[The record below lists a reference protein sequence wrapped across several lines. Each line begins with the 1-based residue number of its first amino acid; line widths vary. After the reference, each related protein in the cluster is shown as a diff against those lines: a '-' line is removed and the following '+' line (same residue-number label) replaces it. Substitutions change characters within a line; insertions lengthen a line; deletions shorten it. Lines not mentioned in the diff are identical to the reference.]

1 MLIVCDTVKEF
12 EAEAEKWTLK
22 FPRKYRAERIRGLP
36 SMRQTFDHL
45 FRAEGV
51 PPSPEIFSQ
60 AVWDGCTNVKQEL
73 EDHVKARARRA
84 HPSFVRE
91 AHFYLVL
98 KDKLQNKANIKTSA
112 ELDMHF
118 KTDFLISALE
128 SPIEIRLHT
137 YTDTRRGNKF
147 AAELKKEPVT
157 VDTYNPLS
165 GENEKEA
172 VVADMRLPIIRGV
185 GKELSNGLWLYN
197 SDHAAEVEEYLDHLT
212 QEFENHF

>member
-1 MLIVCDTVKEF
+1 MCDTVEEF

-36 SMRQTFDHL
+36 SMRQTFDTL
-45 FRAEGV
+45 FRSEGV

-60 AVWDGCTNVKQEL
+60 AVWDGCTNVKAEL

-98 KDKLQNKANIKTSA
+98 KDRLGEKANIKSSA

-118 KTDFLISALE
+118 KTDFLISAVE

-137 YTDTRRGNKF
+137 YTDTRRAHQF
-147 AAELKKEPVT
+147 AGDAKKEPVT

-165 GENEKEA
+165 GETEKEA
-172 VVADMRLPIIRGV
+172 VVADMRLPIVRGI

-197 SDHAAEVEEYLDHLT
+197 AEHADEVAEYLEHLT
-212 QEFENHF
+212 EQYENNF